1 MAGGVDVG
9 CRPTLIRGLRWWEAG
24 MLRSGGGGPAKPI
37 TECDA
42 IYIGLVW
49 RLLTK
54 IVYRVHEAMRKL
66 VF

>member
-1 MAGGVDVG
+1 
-9 CRPTLIRGLRWWEAG
+9 

-49 RLLTK
+49 QLLTK